1 LEVFE
6 NDEGQKKDTK
16 ETTAENAKDGSKEE
30 RQVAEEIDPKR
41 KDQFLWPIENPDQL
55 YYSRWNQEVEG
66 FYMEVD
72 RVDEI
77 QKVIESNLERYN
89 DSNERVRLDLM
100 LFNQVNRLM
109 LKMLRVIT
117 TPNGHLINVAMKGYG
132 MKSIIKLVT
141 FAASQQLRELE
152 VYEGFQS
159 EEWYG
164 ELRRAIIYCGN
175 EDKPLT
181 FCVDEYSMIKDQMYK
196 DLETMIKNNC
206 VTEITRKS
214 DIMLTMANI
223 YQQLDLEKKASKF
236 GLAEPESKEELTQ
249 AQRNEQDR

>member
-1 LEVFE
+1 
-6 NDEGQKKDTK
+6 
-16 ETTAENAKDGSKEE
+16 
-30 RQVAEEIDPKR
+30 
-41 KDQFLWPIENPDQL
+41 
-55 YYSRWNQEVEG
+55 
-66 FYMEVD
+66 MEVD

-117 TPNGHLINVAMKGYG
+117 TPGGHLINVAMKGYG
-132 MKSIIKLVT
+132 MNSIIKLVT
-141 FAASQQLRELE
+141 FAANHQVRELE
-152 VYEGFQS
+152 GYEGFQS

-164 ELRRAIIYCGN
+164 ELRRAVIYCGN

-181 FCVDEYSMIKDQMYK
+181 FFVDEYSMIRDQMYK

-214 DIMLTMANI
+214 DIMLTLANI
-223 YQQLDLEKKASKF
+223 YQ
-236 GLAEPESKEELTQ
+236 
-249 AQRNEQDR
+249 

>member
-1 LEVFE
+1 
-6 NDEGQKKDTK
+6 
-16 ETTAENAKDGSKEE
+16 
-30 RQVAEEIDPKR
+30 
-41 KDQFLWPIENPDQL
+41 
-55 YYSRWNQEVEG
+55 
-66 FYMEVD
+66 MEVD
-72 RVDEI
+72 KVDDI
-77 QKVIESNLERYN
+77 QRVIEGNLERYN

-132 MKSIIKLVT
+132 MNSIIKLVT
-141 FAASQQLRELE
+141 FAANHQLRELA

-164 ELRRAIIYCGN
+164 ELRRSVIYCGN

-181 FCVDEYSMIKDQMYK
+181 FFVDEYKMLHEQMYK
-196 DLETMIKNNC
+196 DLETMLKNN
-206 VTEITRKS
+206 VVSEITRKS

-223 YQQLDLEKKASKF
+223 YQ
-236 GLAEPESKEELTQ
+236 
-249 AQRNEQDR
+249 